1 MREKGGKENLYF
13 LLVWPGLTQPFTAH
27 CLVSA
32 AQHSQGGASICLV
45 PGNNFKAH
53 FSLGHPESGPR
64 TKEEKKK
71 KQKKR
76 QGPTKGLWRTEKPVS
91 QISIWPQRR
100 IPSICGAEARAPALG
115 GGGEG
120 AAGETDMPGVAT
132 FPLQGHRQQD
142 PHPSLI
148 HPMGWG
154 SDPCVSTGCCLALHQ
169 LPPLATPCT
178 CCVPAHGLV
187 SAHWESAPARR
198 CPSASKA

>member
-71 KQKKR
+71 KTKKTAR
-76 QGPTKGLWRTEKPVS
+76 PDKGPVEDRETCFSDQYLASETYSFHLWGRGQSTSPGGWGRGGCRRDRHARGGHVPAPG
-91 QISIWPQRR
+91 PQ
-100 IPSICGAEARAPALG
+100 
-115 GGGEG
+115 
-120 AAGETDMPGVAT
+120 AAGP
-132 FPLQGHRQQD
+132 PPQPD
-142 PHPSLI
+142 PPY
-148 HPMGWG
+148 
-154 SDPCVSTGCCLALHQ
+154 
-169 LPPLATPCT
+169 
-178 CCVPAHGLV
+178 GLGL
-187 SAHWESAPARR
+187 
-198 CPSASKA
+198 